1 MIGDPIDC
9 YAPGAEAHLL
19 VHVGAATFLKPGNHS
34 FRFLVTGKNGASS
47 GTELALQ
54 RITLTPVTGFTLLSP
69 NGSCQRDG
77 NVLLRWN
84 PWPQASKYQV
94 EVDGSVIA
102 TVDAS
107 ATTSQT
113 TNLAPGSA
121 PLARHR
127 RRNGR

>member
-1 MIGDPIDC
+1 MARP
-9 YAPGAEAHLL
+9 
-19 VHVGAATFLKPGNHS
+19 
-34 FRFLVTGKNGASS
+34 S

-54 RITLTPVTGFTLLSP
+54 RITLTPVNGFTLLSP

-94 EVDGSVIA
+94 EVDGSVVS

-107 ATTSQT
+107 VTTWQT
-113 TNLAPGSA
+113 TDLAPG
-121 PLARHR
+121 PHR
-127 RRNGR
+127 WRVIAAGTGGKLQPSNILLFCRWSSPSLSVQGILR